1 VRIVRGNQVIY
12 DNFRVGAVDHGDAS
26 VGLAMTEQDF
36 ENEELNVTHVWVL
49 SAEQIPAIIEL
60 LQAKVGKKSVVMP
73 DPTDINRLR
82 TNGPAR

>member
-1 VRIVRGNQVIY
+1 VKIVRGNQVVY
-12 DNFRVGAVDHGDAS
+12 DNFRIGAVDHGDAS

-36 ENEELNVTHVWVL
+36 ENEDLNVTHVWVL
-49 SAEQIPAIIEL
+49 SAEQIPKIIEL
-60 LQAKVGKKSVVMP
+60 LQAKVSQVVMP